1 MSSGTIYNESKLSEC
16 QAVQFTMKVN
26 FLKSSGTIY
35 NESKLFECQA
45 YNLQCKQ
52 FTIYNESKAV
62 QFTMKVN
69 FLNVKRYNLQWK

>member
-1 MSSGTIYNESKLSEC
+1 M
-16 QAVQFTMKVN
+16 
-26 FLKSSGTIY
+26 SSGTIY

-45 YNLQCKQ
+45 VQ
-52 FTIYNESKAV
+52 FTMKCKLYNESKLFECQAV

>member
-1 MSSGTIYNESKLSEC
+1 M
-16 QAVQFTMKVN
+16 
-26 FLKSSGTIY
+26 SSGTIY

-45 YNLQCKQ
+45 VQ
-52 FTIYNESKAV
+52 FTNESKLFECQAV

>member
-1 MSSGTIYNESKLSEC
+1 MSSGYNESKLFEC

-26 FLKSSGTIY
+26 FRMSSGTIY
-35 NESKLFECQA
+35 NESKLFECQ
-45 YNLQCKQ
+45 
-52 FTIYNESKAV
+52 AV

>member
-1 MSSGTIYNESKLSEC
+1 M
-16 QAVQFTMKVN
+16 
-26 FLKSSGTIY
+26 SSGTIY

-45 YNLQCKQ
+45 VQFTMKVNFLKLLQWIN
-52 FTIYNESKAV
+52 FLSSGTIYNESKLFECQAV

>member
-1 MSSGTIYNESKLSEC
+1 M
-16 QAVQFTMKVN
+16 
-26 FLKSSGTIY
+26 SSGTIY

-45 YNLQCKQ
+45 VQ
-52 FTIYNESKAV
+52 FTMKVNFLNVTFWMSSGTIYNESKLFECQAV

>member
-16 QAVQFTMKVN
+16 QAVQFTMKIN
-26 FLKSSGTIY
+26 FWMSSGTIY

-45 YNLQCKQ
+45 
-52 FTIYNESKAV
+52 V

-69 FLNVKRYNLQWK
+69 FLNVKR

>member
-1 MSSGTIYNESKLSEC
+1 M
-16 QAVQFTMKVN
+16 
-26 FLKSSGTIY
+26 SSGTIY

-45 YNLQCKQ
+45 VQ
-52 FTIYNESKAV
+52 FTMKVNGTIYNESKLFECQAV

>member
-1 MSSGTIYNESKLSEC
+1 MSSGTIYNESKLFEC

-35 NESKLFECQA
+35 NESKQMSSG
-45 YNLQCKQ
+45 
-52 FTIYNESKAV
+52 TIYNESKLFECQAV

>member
-26 FLKSSGTIY
+26 KLQF

-45 YNLQCKQ
+45 
-52 FTIYNESKAV
+52 V
-62 QFTMKVN
+62 QFTMKIN

>member
-1 MSSGTIYNESKLSEC
+1 M
-16 QAVQFTMKVN
+16 
-26 FLKSSGTIY
+26 SSGTIY

-45 YNLQCKQ
+45 VQFTMKVNFYNENKLSWMSSG
-52 FTIYNESKAV
+52 TIYNESKLFECQAV

>member
-1 MSSGTIYNESKLSEC
+1 M
-16 QAVQFTMKVN
+16 
-26 FLKSSGTIY
+26 SSGTIY

-45 YNLQCKQ
+45 VQ
-52 FTIYNESKAV
+52 FTMKCKLFECQAV

>member
-1 MSSGTIYNESKLSEC
+1 M
-16 QAVQFTMKVN
+16 
-26 FLKSSGTIY
+26 SSGTIY

-45 YNLQCKQ
+45 KQ
-52 FTIYNESKAV
+52 FTMKVNFWISSGTIYNESKLSECQVV

>member
-1 MSSGTIYNESKLSEC
+1 M
-16 QAVQFTMKVN
+16 
-26 FLKSSGTIY
+26 SSGTIY

-45 YNLQCKQ
+45 VQ
-52 FTIYNESKAV
+52 FTMKVNFLNVNGTIYNESKLFECQAV

>member
-1 MSSGTIYNESKLSEC
+1 M
-16 QAVQFTMKVN
+16 
-26 FLKSSGTIY
+26 SSGTIY

-45 YNLQCKQ
+45 VQ
-52 FTIYNESKAV
+52 FTMKVNFFWMSSGTIYNESKLFECQAV

>member
-26 FLKSSGTIY
+26 FLNVK
-35 NESKLFECQA
+35 
-45 YNLQCKQ
+45 
-52 FTIYNESKAV
+52 

-69 FLNVKRYNLQWK
+69 FLYNLQWK